1 MAHTSNGI
9 KTPRFLVS
17 IGDIGGKVQWVE
29 ISGEEC
35 RLNMAFFRIQ
45 EESMKGCTMSRQSP
59 AGGNRNS
66 PSRQDDYLELVKRFS
81 LHPFRTEGEYEAAA
95 ESLDKLV
102 PRVKR

>member
-1 MAHTSNGI
+1 
-9 KTPRFLVS
+9 
-17 IGDIGGKVQWVE
+17 
-29 ISGEEC
+29 
-35 RLNMAFFRIQ
+35 
-45 EESMKGCTMSRQSP
+45 MSRQSP

-81 LHPFRTEGEYEAAA
+81 LRPFRTEGEYEAAA